1 MRSPVRS
8 KIDDRIHALIVMEVG
23 CRELPEYSLGDI
35 LYSALRRIARA
46 NGGNVRF
53 FRDVSTRDLLRSI
66 DQSISDEIEL
76 NNNDYNA

>member
-1 MRSPVRS
+1 MTVSMPLLS
-8 KIDDRIHALIVMEVG
+8 WKSD
-23 CRELPEYSLGDI
+23 ELPEYSLGDI

-53 FRDVSTRDLLRSI
+53 LRDVSTRDLLRSI

-76 NNNDYNA
+76 NNNDFNV

>member
-1 MRSPVRS
+1 M
-8 KIDDRIHALIVMEVG
+8 
-23 CRELPEYSLGDI
+23 
-35 LYSALRRIARA
+35 ARA

-53 FRDVSTRDLLRSI
+53 LRDVSTMDLLRSI

>member
-1 MRSPVRS
+1 MR
-8 KIDDRIHALIVMEVG
+8 IEL

-53 FRDVSTRDLLRSI
+53 LRDVSTRDLLRSI

-76 NNNDYNA
+76 NNNDYNV

>member
-1 MRSPVRS
+1 MTVSMPLLSWKSDAVS
-8 KIDDRIHALIVMEVG
+8 CLN
-23 CRELPEYSLGDI
+23 I

-53 FRDVSTRDLLRSI
+53 LRDVSTRDLLRSI

>member
-1 MRSPVRS
+1 MTVSMPLLSWKSDAVSCLNIRWVIYFTP
-8 KIDDRIHALIVMEVG
+8 
-23 CRELPEYSLGDI
+23 
-35 LYSALRRIARA
+35 ALRRIARA

-53 FRDVSTRDLLRSI
+53 LRDVSTRDLLRSI

>member
-8 KIDDRIHALIVMEVG
+8 KIDDRIHALIVMVVG

-35 LYSALRRIARA
+35 LYSALRRVAKA

-53 FRDVSTRDLLRSI
+53 LRDVSTRDLLRII